1 MKQETLKKAKNLEN
15 DIIEYNNLLLSRG
28 ADYHT
33 MLIKINCA
41 YSNDRN
47 EYYGR
52 GSKEGW
58 NKMLDVVAEERL
70 KTCREF
76 EALTDDSAD
85 GMTAEASTAGQGE
98 WKPTEV
104 YKEGDMVTHGGIEYE
119 CHDGKSESAAMPQ
132 KESWTDKFIRSLDRL
147 MSWLLYSLTFFFLLG
162 VAGLQLSTREAVA
175 YSLMLGLITGS
186 INNLERVIRELF
198 GKKEG

>member
-1 MKQETLKKAKNLEN
+1 MNQFPCESRPKQKSDMKQETLQKAKKFEQ
-15 DIIEYNNLLLSRG
+15 DFSEYTNLLQSRS
-28 ADYHT
+28 ANYQT
-33 MLIKINCA
+33 MLIKISCA
-41 YSNDRN
+41 YANDRN

-52 GSKEGW
+52 VSKDVW
-58 NKMLDVVAEERL
+58 NKMLDVVAEERQ
-70 KTCREF
+70 KTTQEL

-85 GMTAEASTAGQGE
+85 GTTADAAPKNGTDAVDPSVAALAASLE
-98 WKPTEV
+98 LDKP
-104 YKEGDMVTHGGIEYE
+104 H
-119 CHDGKSESAAMPQ
+119 

-147 MSWLLYSLTFFFLLG
+147 TSWMLYSITFCFLLG
-162 VAGLQLSTREAVA
+162 VAGLQLSTRETVA